1 MAERETILAARGVT
15 DNEDRLL
22 SADAPLAELQER
34 CGGMIPGV
42 LAVPE
47 LLELVRQGRLMGL
60 RLAREFAAFDGED
73 QVTGFVRITPLAGE
87 DGGGCE
93 VLVENWR
100 RMDASAIDQ
109 NEAAARLDEIDR
121 STAELVARLDSEQRV
136 QAVQGESADLLNLVA
151 QMRQR
156 PSRSWTGL
164 VELAGIAH
172 EQPLHWR
179 LLDGCACR
187 IEGSQ
192 RNWRARLFP
201 LGPVSSPQG
210 FELLLVADH
219 PLMEGGAEPGEGEGA
234 DRPSLIGDAL
244 TPALREP
251 IARIIANAETIRTRL
266 AGPLRQEYSDYA
278 ADISSAGQHLM
289 SLLDDLGDLELV
301 EAPDFQTASERI
313 DLADAARRAAG
324 ILSGKARDKGI
335 AVLVPEA
342 SEQAFATGEYRRV
355 LQILLNLLGNAIS
368 YSPAGSAIALSVGKD
383 AAKRPFVSVA
393 DQGPGLT
400 PDQQERIF
408 KKFERLGRDGDG
420 GSGLGL
426 YISQRLADAMGGKLE
441 IASVQGEGTRFT
453 LILAEG

>member
-1 MAERETILAARGVT
+1 MLAARGLT
-15 DNEDRLL
+15 DVEDRLI
-22 SADAPLAELQER
+22 SADAPLAELHER
-34 CGGMIPGV
+34 CGGAVSGT

-47 LLELVRQGRLMGL
+47 LFELVRQSRLMGL
-60 RLAREFAAFDGED
+60 RLAREFSAFDGED

-87 DGGGCE
+87 EGGGCE

-100 RMDASAIDQ
+100 RTSALAIDPD
-109 NEAAARLDEIDR
+109 EVAARLDEIDR

-136 QAVQGESADLLNLVA
+136 QTVHSESADLLKLVA
-151 QMRQR
+151 QMHQR
-156 PSRSWTGL
+156 PSQSWTGL

-192 RNWRARLFP
+192 RKWRARLFP
-201 LGPVSSPQG
+201 LGPVSDPQA
-210 FELLLVADH
+210 FELLLIADH
-219 PLMEGGAEPGEGEGA
+219 PLPEGSDGPGDAEGE
-234 DRPSLIGDAL
+234 DRTSLIGEAL

-301 EAPDFQTASERI
+301 EAPDFQTAKERI

-324 ILSGKARDKGI
+324 IMSGKAHDKGI

-342 SEQAFATGEYRRV
+342 SEQAVATGEYRRV
-355 LQILLNLLGNAIS
+355 LQILLNLLGNAIA
-368 YSPAGSAIALSVGKD
+368 YSPAESTIALSVGRD
-383 AAKRPFVSVA
+383 IANRPCVSVL

-400 PDQQERIF
+400 ADQQERIF
-408 KKFERLGRDGDG
+408 KKFERLGREGDG

-426 YISQRLADAMGGKLE
+426 YISQRLADAMGGRLE
-441 IASVQGEGTRFT
+441 ITSSQGEGARFT
-453 LILAEG
+453 LILPEA